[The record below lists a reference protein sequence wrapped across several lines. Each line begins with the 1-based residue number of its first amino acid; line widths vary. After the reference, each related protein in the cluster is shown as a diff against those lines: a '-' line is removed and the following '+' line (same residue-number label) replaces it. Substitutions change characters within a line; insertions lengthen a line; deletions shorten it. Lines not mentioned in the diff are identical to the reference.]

1 MKINTIILFNKY
13 FYLTYYLFS
22 VFLMFFIYNDLYLTT
37 IISSLFFIELFLIL
51 KFNRIISNRKP
62 FGTFL
67 IMFFILL
74 SNYFSEY
81 NQYLY
86 FVSGIVYLATILD
99 YKEIYLNIS
108 YINKNYKKII
118 SNFDFIH
125 QVNGFEIFTAIKNNI
140 EFQYN
145 EDFKILN
152 IKHNKKDYDYKT
164 ILNYIQNKGIKIE
177 NLSIEDLKIID
188 IIDY

>member
-74 SNYFSEY
+74 SKYFSEY

>member
-13 FYLTYYLFS
+13 FYITYYLFS
-22 VFLMFFIYNDLYLTT
+22 VFIMFFIYNDLYLTT
-37 IISSLFFIELFLIL
+37 IVSSLFFIELFLIL
-51 KFNRIISNRKP
+51 KFNRIIGNRKP

-67 IMFFILL
+67 IMLFIL
-74 SNYFSEY
+74 SSDYFSEY
-81 NQYLY
+81 GQYLY
-86 FVSGIVYLATILD
+86 FVAGIFYLFTILD

-108 YINKNYKKII
+108 YININYKKII

-140 EFQYN
+140 EFQYS

-152 IKHNKKDYDYKT
+152 IKHNKKDYNYKT
-164 ILNYIQNKGIKIE
+164 ILNFIQNKGIKIE
-177 NLSIEDLKIID
+177 DLSIEDLKIID